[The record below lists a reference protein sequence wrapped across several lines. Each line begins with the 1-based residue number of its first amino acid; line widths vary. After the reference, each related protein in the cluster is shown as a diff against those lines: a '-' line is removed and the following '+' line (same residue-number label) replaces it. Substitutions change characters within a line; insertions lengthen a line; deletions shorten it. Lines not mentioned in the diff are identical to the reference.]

1 MTTVLERI
9 GTMGVVPVVV
19 LDDVAQAE
27 PLGDA
32 LVAGGLPCAEVT
44 FRTTAGEAA
53 LATLAARGDLL
64 IGAGTVLTAAQVDRA
79 VDAGAA
85 FIVSPGLSAEVVR
98 RAQERGVTALPG
110 TATASEVQAA
120 VNLGLEAVKLFPARI
135 LGGTDMLDALSGP
148 FPGMR
153 FMPSGGVT
161 LASAGEYLQH
171 PAVLAVGGSWM
182 VPRSRIAAGDFDA
195 IRSLTEETVSALASG
210 ASR

>member
-1 MTTVLERI
+1 MTTVLERL
-9 GTMGVVPVVV
+9 GTLGVVPVVV
-19 LDDVAQAE
+19 LDDVAQAA

-44 FRTTAGEAA
+44 FRTAAGEAA
-53 LATLAARGDLL
+53 LAALAARGDLL
-64 IGAGTVLTAAQVDRA
+64 VGAGTVLTAAQVDRA

-85 FIVSPGLSAEVVR
+85 FIVSPGLSAEVVV

-120 VNLGLEAVKLFPARI
+120 VNLGLEVVKLFPARV
-135 LGGTDMLDALSGP
+135 LGGTELIDALSGP

-161 LASAGEYLQH
+161 LATAGDYLRH

-182 VPRSRIAAGDFDA
+182 VPRARVAAGDFDA
-195 IRSLTEETVSALASG
+195 IRTLTEETVSALATG

>member
-44 FRTTAGEAA
+44 FRTAAGEAA
-53 LATLAARGDLL
+53 LEALAARGDLL
-64 IGAGTVLTAAQVDRA
+64 VGAGTVLTAAQVDRA

-135 LGGTDMLDALSGP
+135 LGGTDMLDALCGP